1 MIGGAVAQAARTQDD
16 ARLRRQARARKLG
29 YQVLIYVGAILLTAY
44 CIIPLVW
51 MFITAFKMPAE
62 VITYPPVLFP
72 KEPTLRNFE
81 KLFDETLITT
91 FLRNSLVT
99 SFASTVLSILLG
111 TAAAYSLTRYDYP
124 GRNKLATFIL
134 LGYMFPPIVL
144 IIPFF
149 VWFKTIGLTD
159 NYLGLIITY
168 VALGLP
174 FATWLL
180 WAFFQSI
187 PVELEEAAWIDGAT
201 RAQAVV
207 HVIFPLAL
215 PGVIA
220 TSIFTFI
227 VAWNEYLFALI
238 LMNTDPMKTLPVGLG
253 DLISRPMTDWGVIMA
268 AGVVITI
275 PALLFFIVTQNYLIK
290 GWGAGAVKG

>member
-1 MIGGAVAQAARTQDD
+1 MIRAAAARPTRSAARAHVE
-16 ARLRRQARARKLG
+16 ARLRRFAYGAM
-29 YQVLIYVGAILLTAY
+29 IYTGAFLLTAF
-44 CIIPLVW
+44 CVVPLLW
-51 MFITAFKMPAE
+51 MAITALKPPAE
-62 VITYPPVLFP
+62 VITYPPVIIP
-72 KEPTLRNFE
+72 REPTLRNFS
-81 KLFDETLITT
+81 KLFEESLILT

-99 SFASTVLSILLG
+99 AFASTVLSILIG
-111 TAAAYSLTRYDYP
+111 TMAAYSLTRFEYP
-124 GRNKLATFIL
+124 GRNKFATAIL

-149 VWFKTIGLTD
+149 VWFKALNLTD

-201 RAQAVV
+201 RTLAVI

-227 VAWNEYLFALI
+227 VSWNEYLFALI
-238 LMNTDPMKTLPVGLG
+238 LMNTDPMKTLPVGLM
-253 DLISRPMTDWGVIMA
+253 DLLNRPMTDWGVIMA
-268 AGVVITI
+268 AGVVITL

>member
-1 MIGGAVAQAARTQDD
+1 MMGQVAAPATVAPRVSV
-16 ARLRRQARARKLG
+16 RARR
-29 YQVLIYVGAILLTAY
+29 VLHQAGIYTGAAVLTIY
-44 CIIPLVW
+44 CVIPLVW
-51 MFITAFKMPAE
+51 MFITAIKPPAE
-62 VITYPPVLFP
+62 VITWPPIIVP
-72 KEPTLRNFE
+72 REPTLRNFQN
-81 KLFDETLITT
+81 LFEQSLIAT

-99 SFASTVLSILLG
+99 SFASTALSIVLG
-111 TAAAYSLTRYDYP
+111 TMAAYSLTRYAYP
-124 GRNKLATFIL
+124 GRDKMATFIL

-159 NYLGLIITY
+159 QYLGLIITY

-201 RAQAVV
+201 RAQAITR
-207 HVIFPLAL
+207 VILPLAL

-238 LMNTDPMKTLPVGLG
+238 LMNTDPMKTLPVGLA
-253 DLISRPMTDWGVIMA
+253 DLLNRPTTDWGVIMA
-268 AGVVITI
+268 AGVVITV
-275 PALLFFIVTQNYLIK
+275 PALLFFILTQNYLIK